1 MARHSKNEN
10 KNTSRLNWRLYIF
23 TSLILLFFL
32 ALGTVLGGLYFIVSE
47 TPDISDYRGGR
58 QSTMIYSSD
67 GTLINSLYQ
76 ENRVYVTL
84 DDIPRELQQAIVAI
98 EDHNFYDHHGV
109 DLVGI
114 SRALITNIAEGRIV
128 QGASTITQQLAR
140 EALLSQEK
148 TVFRKLQEIYLAL
161 QFERLY
167 TKSEILEMY
176 LNEIFFGHSA
186 YGVEAASQQY
196 FGRSVSELNL
206 SESAL
211 IAALPRS
218 PNYYSPFNNEDAAR
232 SRRNVVLNRMQ
243 QLGYIDE
250 DEFQTARTAEIELH
264 PDGRRQVDESAPYF
278 VRYVRDQ
285 LLRMFG
291 AQEVYGGGLEVYTTI
306 DLDKQKK
313 AEEAFQQALQEGII
327 PSHER
332 DGEIANIQP
341 QYASLSLDPTT
352 GEIKSMIGGR
362 GDDQFNRATQ
372 AARQPGSAFKPFVYT
387 RAIQEGYYPA
397 SIISDIPRPAFRSDT
412 TYEIWP
418 VNFGHEYHGMVSLRQ
433 ALASSLNVAAV
444 NMIES
449 VGVEETIETAKN
461 MGITTFQPQ
470 DYYEDH
476 LSLALGGLTRGVTP
490 LEMSSAYGIY
500 ANEGVWIEP
509 HAIKRV
515 ENRRGDVLYE
525 ANPQKRVVLEEEDNY
540 LMLSMLRSVVTDGTG
555 WRADLGRQIA
565 GKTGTTNRFTDSW
578 FVGFIPEL
586 VTTVWIGEDSPRPM
600 TYPTGRI
607 TSGQSVQ
614 LWTKI
619 MEPILEDIPE
629 TTFNRPQD
637 IISLEV
643 DPATGLLA
651 SDNPG
656 QSVNEVFRMDNTPG
670 ERSPLQ
676 GRIDTVRLDRET
688 LKLATDQTPADRIIS
703 VDYLVDSG
711 IVLGPID
718 FAFGQNSPPGGG
730 RQPISGTYQARS
742 GMPVLEIDPETGIP
756 EADEAGEYSY
766 LRLTGETADGGSPLD
781 IPELGDQTP
790 QDITPAPESVLEFLE
805 RGEEEADPDDQP
817 APEVVDDIIDHS
829 AEDIEEDDPEEEPED
844 AADPDER
851 DAARQERRDRIDS
864 LLQLLS
870 PGEAEELEEELDDEE
885 LEEELEEMQE
895 EEDDN

>member
-1 MARHSKNEN
+1 MARRSNNNN
-10 KNTSRLNWRLYIF
+10 KNTSRQKWKLY
-23 TSLILLFFL
+23 LITALVLIFFL
-32 ALGTVLGGLYFIVSE
+32 SVGTVLGGLYFIVSE

-58 QSTMIYSSD
+58 QSTMIYSGD

-84 DDIPRELQQAIVAI
+84 DDIPEELQQAIVAI

-148 TVFRKLQEIYLAL
+148 TFFRKLQEVYLAL

-186 YGVEAASQQY
+186 YGVEAASRQY
-196 FGRSVSELNL
+196 FGRSVSELDL

-243 QLGYIDE
+243 QLGYINE
-250 DEFQTARTAEIELH
+250 NEFEMARTAEIELH
-264 PDGRRQVDESAPYF
+264 PAGRQQVDESAPYF

-341 QYASLSLDPTT
+341 QYASISLDPRT

-387 RAIQEGYYPA
+387 RAIEEGFYPA

-444 NMIES
+444 NMIEK
-449 VGVEETIETAKN
+449 VGVKDTIETAEN
-461 MGITTFQPQ
+461 MGISTFQPQ
-470 DYYEDH
+470 DYYDDH

-500 ANEGVWIEP
+500 ANEGVWVEP

-515 ENRRGDVLYE
+515 ENRHGDTLYE
-525 ANPQKRVVLEEEDNY
+525 SNPRKKVVLEEEDNY
-540 LMLSMLRSVVTDGTG
+540 LMLSMLRSVITDGTG
-555 WRADLGRQIA
+555 WRANLGRQIA
-565 GKTGTTNRFTDSW
+565 GKTGTTNNFTDSW
-578 FVGFIPEL
+578 FVGFVPEL

-600 TYPTGRI
+600 NYPTGRI
-607 TSGQSVQ
+607 SSSQSVQ
-614 LWTKI
+614 LWTRI
-619 MEPILEDIPE
+619 MEPILDDIPP

-656 QSVNEVFRMDNTPG
+656 QSVSEVFRMDNTPN

-676 GRIDTVRLDRET
+676 GKINSVRLDRRSFR
-688 LKLATDQTPADRIIS
+688 LATEQTPADQIIS

-711 IVLGPID
+711 IVLGPLEIN
-718 FAFGQNSPPGGG
+718 FGQSSHPGRG
-730 RQPISGTYQARS
+730 RQPISGTYEARP
-742 GMPVLEIDPETGIP
+742 GMPVLEIDPNTGIP
-756 EADEAGEYSY
+756 ETTEAGDYKY
-766 LRLTGETADGGSPLD
+766 LRITGRTADGGRPLD
-781 IPELGDQTP
+781 IPELGDQVP
-790 QDITPAPESVLEFLE
+790 EDITPAPESVLEFLE
-805 RGEEEADPDDQP
+805 RGEEETDPDDWP
-817 APEVVDDIIDHS
+817 APEVVDDIPEDS
-829 AEDIEEDDPEEEPED
+829 AEDREEDDPQDTVDPEERES
-844 AADPDER
+844 
-851 DAARQERRDRIDS
+851 ARQDRRDRIDS

-870 PGEAEELEEELDDEE
+870 PEEAEELEEELDEEE
-885 LEEELEEMQE
+885 LEEELEDLQD
-895 EEDDN
+895 EEDNN